1 MKKNIKEKIINLSNN
16 MLNSI
21 KKITNKNIL
30 NFQKKIKKTI
40 K

>member
-1 MKKNIKEKIINLSNN
+1 MNSNN

-30 NFQKKIKKTI
+30 NFQKQNKKNNKIN
-40 K
+40 